1 MGRAG
6 PTHCECPRRGCRT
19 SSLADAAWPTS
30 TPAWSPWGPAH
41 QYTEGNN
48 VAELTEDERHLIAW
62 AHGLATAAQSNA
74 AHDPAAANWRYH
86 SVGELLLDL
95 GRLFT
100 PQVLPAAELGEMG
113 RCYLNAT
120 LYATDHPAVFYTEG
134 L

>member
-62 AHGLATAAQSNA
+62 AHGLPTAAQANA
-74 AHDPAAANWRYH
+74 ATVPAPANSGRPP
-86 SVGELLLDL
+86 GGGLLRPS
-95 GRLFT
+95 GPGSP
-100 PQVLPAAELGEMG
+100 PQAPP
-113 RCYLNAT
+113 R
-120 LYATDHPAVFYTEG
+120 
-134 L
+134 